1 MNDHAFAMTFMR
13 VGANDSVNFYNFV
26 AKRRGRAVLFL
37 GGSADLQVIHTWQI
51 KNSKNCA
58 GVQAAAAR

>member
-1 MNDHAFAMTFMR
+1 MNGHAFAMTFMR
-13 VGANDSVNFYNFV
+13 EGVNDSVNFYNFV
-26 AKRRGRAVLFL
+26 ANRRGRAVLFL

-51 KNSKNCA
+51 QNSKDCA